1 MNLPNQTHHQSQF
14 RWYRLRFNDPQ
25 LEADFKPWRVEQ
37 ALPLIMLAGA
47 VSLPVW
53 IVNPLLIQFFIDGL
67 DMRPVDFLL
76 IYGLLVPGM
85 ASGLYLSRT
94 SLRKWGLEMGAVMLA
109 LVGVVLLF
117 TFAWSTFD
125 SVGIGVLCAVMIALF
140 APLMRLPLL
149 YALLAMAAFVPP
161 ALWGCWQAYSLAE
174 LSQSETFGYFTTSMI
189 TVFVVS
195 IMSVVNE
202 LSLRQAFLNER
213 ELAQQRKA
221 INRYLPRAVAQHIL
235 DGRETAIAQP
245 VRRRVTIMFA
255 DIAGFTQMADRV
267 EPEVMTEVLS
277 EHLSSMAAII
287 ESHGGTLNE
296 FAGDGLMAL
305 FGAPDNLPPEQQ
317 ARQAIMAAQA
327 MQAQMPLLN
336 QSWRKLGLGT
346 ALEIRIGINTGMV
359 SVGSYGSDGRRTYTA
374 IGLQTNI
381 ASRIESK
388 AEPGEIL
395 ISDATY
401 QLINEKIP
409 CEPKGEVEC
418 KGVHFPVKVYAPA
431 ASS

>member
-1 MNLPNQTHHQSQF
+1 MNQAHHQNQPH
-14 RWYRLRFNDPQ
+14 WYRLRFNDPQ
-25 LEADFKPWRVEQ
+25 LEADYKPWRLEQ

-53 IVNPLLIQFFIDGL
+53 IISPIVFQFLLEDL
-67 DMRPVDFLL
+67 AMRPLDIFL
-76 IYGLLVPGM
+76 IYGLVVPGM
-85 ASGLYLSRT
+85 ILGMVLSRT
-94 SLRKWGLEMGAVMLA
+94 PLRQWALELGAVMLA
-109 LVGVVLLF
+109 FTGIVLIN
-117 TFAWSTFD
+117 TYAWAAFD
-125 SVGIGVLCAVMIALF
+125 SVGLAVVAAVMFALF

-149 YALLAMAAFVPP
+149 YALLAQAVIFPP
-161 ALWGCWQAYSLAE
+161 ALWSCWQAYGAGE
-174 LSQSETFGYFTTSMI
+174 FSQGETYGYIGFAITTA
-189 TVFVVS
+189 FVVS
-195 IMSVVNE
+195 VMSVVNE

-213 ELAQQRKA
+213 ELAHQRKA

-235 DGRETAIAQP
+235 DGRETAIAEP

-277 EHLSSMAAII
+277 EHLSSMAGII

-305 FGAPDNLPPEQQ
+305 FGAPDSMPPEEQ
-317 ARQAIMAAQA
+317 ARQAIAAAQA

-336 QSWRKLGLGT
+336 QSWRKLGLGS

-359 SVGSYGSDGRRTYTA
+359 SVGSYGSDGRMTYTA

-395 ISDATY
+395 ISDASY
-401 QLINEKIP
+401 QLISEHIN

-418 KGVHFPVKVYAPA
+418 KGVHFPVKVYAPVEIEVLP
-431 ASS
+431 